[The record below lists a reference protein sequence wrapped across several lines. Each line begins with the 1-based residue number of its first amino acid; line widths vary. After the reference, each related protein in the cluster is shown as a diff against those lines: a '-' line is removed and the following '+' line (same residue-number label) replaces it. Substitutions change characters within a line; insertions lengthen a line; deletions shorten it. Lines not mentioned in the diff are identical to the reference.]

1 MTDTVVHPFP
11 PIWNC
16 GSRILILGSFP
27 SVQSRLDQFYYAHM
41 RNRFWPLMERIYS
54 VSLCS
59 KEEKTAFLLSSGLA
73 LWDVIFS
80 CTLSLSSDSS
90 IRNVVPNDI
99 SVILEGA
106 EIEKI
111 ITNGAKAD
119 ELYRRYILPVTGREA
134 LKLPST
140 SPANAAWSFDRL
152 YDVWSQ
158 ALGK

>member
-1 MTDTVVHPFP
+1 
-11 PIWNC
+11 
-16 GSRILILGSFP
+16 
-27 SVQSRLDQFYYAHM
+27 
-41 RNRFWPLMERIYS
+41 MEKIYS